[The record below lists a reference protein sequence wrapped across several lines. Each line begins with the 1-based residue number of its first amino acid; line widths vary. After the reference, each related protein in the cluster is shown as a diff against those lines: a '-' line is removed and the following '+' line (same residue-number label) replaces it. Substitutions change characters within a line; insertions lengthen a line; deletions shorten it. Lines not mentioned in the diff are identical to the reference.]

1 LVGVAGTYLVV
12 TKGAV
17 ALKTAMMALNKV
29 SRKNLLLL
37 AGMVAVGAVI
47 DKFDIF
53 ADSTA
58 DVDKAMQDLEG
69 SLGKLNNKNLEN
81 NLIAEAEIELLRKK
95 HELLQ
100 GGLNLDEQLILIGNQ
115 IEMNARLRS
124 EGMITEIEM
133 RKRNMELTNQQ
144 LTLEEKIEQAKLK
157 TVSSGIGALGNLNKA
172 MKGSAE
178 VSKRL
183 AQAQAIIDT
192 YASANLAL
200 RSGIPP
206 FNFIAMASVIAQGL
220 ANVATIEAQQF
231 AKGGDFV
238 TNKPELIMVGEAG
251 REHVQITP
259 VDRPQERAL
268 KTSGVTINIEGGIVD
283 QDYVVNTLIPAI
295 NASGQAIA

>member
-1 LVGVAGTYLVV
+1 
-12 TKGAV
+12 
-17 ALKTAMMALNKV
+17 MIALNKV
-29 SRKNLLLL
+29 SRKNLAFL

-53 ADSTA
+53 EDST
-58 DVDKAMQDLEG
+58 VDLSKAMEDLEG
-69 SLGKLNNKNLEN
+69 SLGELNNKNLETN
-81 NLIAEAEIELLRKK
+81 SIMKEEIELLKFK
-95 HELLQ
+95 SDLIK
-100 GGLNLDEQLILIGNQ
+100 GGINLDEQLMVIRAE
-115 IEMNARLRS
+115 IEMNGKLRQL
-124 EGMITEIEM
+124 GMITEIEM
-133 RKRNMELTNQQ
+133 QKKNIELTNQQ
-144 LTLEEKIEQAKLK
+144 VTLEEKIAQSRLK

-192 YASANLAL
+192 YAGANKALA
-200 RSGIPP
+200 SGIPP
-206 FNFIAMASVIAQGL
+206 FNYIAMAGVIAQGL

-259 VDRPQERAL
+259 VDRPQERGL
-268 KTSGVTINIEGGIVD
+268 KGSGVTINIEGGIVD